1 MEGATAVIK
10 ASIVILTWNSTDL
23 LRGCLHSLPSALTTC
38 PYEVLVI
45 DNGSRG
51 YTPASLRFEF
61 PWMQLIVNRDNRG
74 VAPGR
79 NQGMRVAQGEYIF
92 LLDDDTAVEPEAFDH
107 LISYMDKNPRVGLC
121 APKLV
126 DLEGRLHLTC
136 RFYPTLL
143 DKIARQV
150 PFAKAQQLRR
160 ETEMAEWDHN
170 SIRTVDYVIGACQVI
185 RRDALMAVGLLDEK
199 IFYGPEDVDFCV
211 RLRQARWQVV
221 YNPEAVVI
229 HKERRV
235 ARSLFSGL
243 SWKHLWG
250 ISYYFWKHRYLF
262 SRQRLYR
269 RLGDPQPL
277 HTISLL

>member
-1 MEGATAVIK
+1 VTK

-23 LRGCLHSLPSALTTC
+23 LRECLQSLPRAITTC

-61 PWMQLIVNRDNRG
+61 PWMQIMVNQENRG

-79 NQGMRVAQGEYIF
+79 NQGIRIAQGKYII
-92 LLDDDTAVEPEAFDH
+92 LLDDDTAVEPGAFDH
-107 LISYMDKNPRVGLC
+107 LIAYMETHPHVGLC
-121 APKLV
+121 APKLIG
-126 DLEGRLHLTC
+126 LGGQLHLTC

-143 DKIARQV
+143 DKLARQV
-150 PFAKAQQLRR
+150 PFATAQRLRR
-160 ETEMAEWDHN
+160 KIEMAEWDHN
-170 SIRTVDYVIGACQVI
+170 SIRAVDYVIGACQVI
-185 RRDALMAVGLLDEK
+185 RREALMNVGLLDER

-211 RLRQARWQVV
+211 RLRQAGWQII
-221 YNPEAVVI
+221 YNPEAVVV

-235 ARSLFSGL
+235 ARSLLSGL

-262 SRQRLYR
+262 SRRRLYR
-269 RLGDPQPL
+269 RLRNAQPL
-277 HTISLL
+277 GSLSPL

>member
-1 MEGATAVIK
+1 MGEATAVIK
-10 ASIVILTWNSTDL
+10 ASIVILTWNSTEL
-23 LRGCLHSLPSALTTC
+23 LRGCLQSIPQAITTC

-92 LLDDDTAVEPEAFDH
+92 LLDDDTAVEPQAFDR
-107 LISYMDKNPRVGLC
+107 LIAYMDTHPNVGLC

-126 DLEGRLHLTC
+126 DLEGQLHLTC

-143 DKIARQV
+143 DKFARQM
-150 PFAKAQQLRR
+150 PFTKAQQLRR
-160 ETEMAEWDHN
+160 KTEMAEWDHN
-170 SIRTVDYVIGACQVI
+170 TIRAVDYVIGACQVI
-185 RRDALMAVGLLDEK
+185 RREALMTVGLLDEK

-211 RLRQARWQVV
+211 RLQQAMWQVV

-250 ISYYFWKHRYLF
+250 ISYYFWKHKYLF

-269 RLGDPQPL
+269 RLVNSQSLHPFSPL
-277 HTISLL
+277 

>member
-1 MEGATAVIK
+1 MVK

-23 LRGCLHSLPSALTTC
+23 LRGCLESLPQALTTY
-38 PYEVLVI
+38 PSEVLVV

-61 PWMQLIVNRDNRG
+61 PWMQLMVNRDNRG
-74 VAPGR
+74 VASGR
-79 NQGMRVAQGEYIF
+79 NQGIRVAQGEYII
-92 LLDDDTAVEPEAFDH
+92 LLDDDTAAEPGALDR
-107 LISYMDKNPRVGLC
+107 LIAYMDAHPRVGLS
-121 APKLV
+121 APKLIG
-126 DLEGRLHLTC
+126 LEGQLHLTC

-143 DKIARQV
+143 DKLARQL
-150 PFAKAQQLRR
+150 PFAKIEKLRR

-170 SIRTVDYVIGACQVI
+170 SVRAVDYVIGACQVI
-185 RRDALMAVGLLDEK
+185 RREALMTVGLLDEK
-199 IFYGPEDVDFCV
+199 IFYGPEDVDFCL
-211 RLRQARWQVV
+211 RLRQSGWQVT

-243 SWKHLWG
+243 SWKHLRG
-250 ISYYFWKHRYLF
+250 ISYYFWKHGYLF

-269 RLGDPQPL
+269 RLGDVQPL
-277 HTISLL
+277 DTPSPL

>member
-1 MEGATAVIK
+1 MEGASGVIK

-23 LRGCLHSLPSALTTC
+23 LRGSLQSLPQACTTY

-51 YTPASLRFEF
+51 YSPASLRFEF
-61 PWMQLIVNRDNRG
+61 PWMQLVVNRDNRG

-79 NQGMRVAQGEYIF
+79 NQGIRVAQGEYII
-92 LLDDDTAVEPEAFDH
+92 LLDDDTVVEPGAFDR
-107 LISYMDKNPRVGLC
+107 LISYMDAHLQVGLC
-121 APKLV
+121 APKLIGL
-126 DLEGRLHLTC
+126 DGQLHLTC

-143 DKIARQV
+143 DKVARQV
-150 PFAKAQQLRR
+150 PFAAAQRLRQQ
-160 ETEMAEWDHN
+160 TEMADWDHN
-170 SIRTVDYVIGACQVI
+170 SIRAVDYVIGACQVI
-185 RRDALMAVGLLDEK
+185 RREALMKVGLLDEQ
-199 IFYGPEDVDFCV
+199 IFYGPEDIDFCI
-211 RLRQARWQVV
+211 RLRQAGWQVV

-235 ARSLFSGL
+235 ARSFFSGL

-250 ISYYFWKHRYLF
+250 VSYYFWKHKYLF

-269 RLGDPQPL
+269 RLGVAALDTL
-277 HTISLL
+277 SAS